1 MNRKVMRKSTLISSI
16 AMLLVAVLALSGVTF
31 AWFSAEP
38 VATAGTLALS
48 STAIN
53 GVYLSET
60 TLSAAEAG
68 DWGTNLNWTDD
79 SKTLAPVSCAFV
91 DGTTNFY
98 ATTSNAPSG
107 AWDGETEITN
117 AGADSYIA
125 KKVWIKADVTTAE
138 DVEKP
143 DLMLSFNWG
152 GLMKRNYTR
161 VVFVDK
167 NGNAIVFAPEAREY
181 EAFVNST
188 GETADMTA
196 VAGTTTGTALIENY
210 DGTETY
216 FYVYFFFEGQDG
228 DCKTSNSYA
237 NITMDLTFT
246 LGE

>member
-60 TLSAAEAG
+60 PLAAAEPG

-91 DGTTNFY
+91 GGTANFY

-117 AGADSYIA
+117 AESYIA
-125 KKVWIKADVTTAE
+125 KKVWIKADVTTPE
-138 DVEKP
+138 DQEKP
-143 DLMLSFNWG
+143 DLLLTFNWG

-181 EAFVNST
+181 EAFVNAT
-188 GETADMTA
+188 GETEDMTA
-196 VAGTTTGTALIENY
+196 VAGTTTGTALIEKY

-246 LGE
+246 LSK